1 MRYTGIPRYIR
12 QEMIR
17 KRKRE
22 EDFNVRKLNKPYPA
36 YTIGEEVVDFVFAE
50 PKDLIGGHRLLAW
63 FQSIAKLKN

>member
-36 YTIGEEVVDFVFAE
+36 YTIGEEVVDFHFKAID
-50 PKDLIGGHRLLAW
+50 PNTIPG
-63 FQSIAKLKN
+63 F